1 MNTLIISLINL
12 KAMYNNNE
20 IVTLYKIQHL
30 T

>member
-1 MNTLIISLINL
+1 MNTLIISVINL
-12 KAMYNNNE
+12 KAMNNNNE

>member
-12 KAMYNNNE
+12 KAMNNNNE